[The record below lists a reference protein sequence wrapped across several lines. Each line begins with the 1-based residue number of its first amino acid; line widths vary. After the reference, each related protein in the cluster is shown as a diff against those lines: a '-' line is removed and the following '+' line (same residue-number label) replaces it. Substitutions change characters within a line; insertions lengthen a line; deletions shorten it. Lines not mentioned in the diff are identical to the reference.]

1 MSRPLL
7 EFCYDLAWKLAV
19 PLLSRNAR
27 LREGLEERTLRSG
40 PPPRARVWIQAASG
54 GEAYLAW
61 DVLRCLTPAGEGGL
75 DVLCTTNTRQGLGI
89 LKQAAVDP
97 GLPEGL
103 RVQARYFPFDA
114 PSIMERAVAAVS
126 PEVAVLLESEM
137 WPGFLAA
144 CRRHGTRVL
153 LANGRM
159 TEKSLSRYRAV
170 PGTARLLRPDLILA
184 MSPEDRERFAALF
197 GPERVRLMP
206 NIKFGR
212 LARASAPSGDNPLRG
227 LLPGDA
233 PFVVL
238 GSVRRQEEED
248 VLELARGLL
257 EASPRVVLGLFP
269 RHMDRVAV
277 WERRLRRAGLPCV
290 RRSALRGPASPGAI
304 LLWDAFGEL
313 GHAYALTRAA
323 FVGGSLKPLG
333 GQNFLEPLSAGVV
346 PVIGPHWSNF
356 SWVGRDL
363 LDQGLVR
370 EAADARGAIRI
381 LADLLEHAPAR
392 ETVRRA
398 AMEHAAGK
406 SGGARE
412 VCGRIA
418 QWLQNE

>member
-1 MSRPLL
+1 MSRTLL
-7 EFCYDLAWKLAV
+7 ESVYDLAWKLAV
-19 PLLSRNAR
+19 PFLSSNAR

-61 DVLRCLTPAGEGGL
+61 DVLRCLTPPGEGGL

-89 LKQAAVDP
+89 LRQAAVDP
-97 GLPEGL
+97 ELPEGL

-114 PSIMERAVAAVS
+114 PSLMERAVSAVG

-159 TEKSLSRYRAV
+159 TDTSLARYRAV
-170 PGTARLLRPDLILA
+170 PGAARLLRPDLVLA
-184 MSPEDRERFAALF
+184 MSPEDRARFAALF

-212 LARASAPSGDNPLRG
+212 MARASAPAGDNPLRG

-238 GSVRRQEEED
+238 GSVRRQEEAE

-257 EASPRVVLGLFP
+257 EAWPGAVLGLFP
-269 RHMDRVAV
+269 RHMNRVAA
-277 WERRLRRAGLPCV
+277 WERLLRRAGLPFA
-290 RRSALRGPASPGAI
+290 RRSALRGAAAPGVI

-313 GHAYALTRAA
+313 GHAYGLARAA

-333 GQNFLEPLSAGVV
+333 GQNFLEPLGAGVV

-356 SWVGRDL
+356 AWAGREL

-370 EAADARGAIRI
+370 EAADARDAARI
-381 LADLLEHAPAR
+381 LAELLERTPDR
-392 ETVRRA
+392 EAVRRA
-398 AMEHAAGK
+398 AREHAAGK

-412 VCGRIA
+412 VCARIA